1 VPVIFLLVF
10 TSAAFVPATSMPGW
24 LQAFGTHQPVDA
36 LVTAERAL
44 ILGGPAA
51 HDVLISLAWS
61 GGILLVF
68 ALLATRAYARMG
80 R

>member
-1 VPVIFLLVF
+1 
-10 TSAAFVPATSMPGW
+10 MPGW

-51 HDVLISLAWS
+51 HDVLVCLAWS
-61 GGILLVF
+61 AGILLIF
-68 ALLATRAYARMG
+68 TLLAIRTYSRMG